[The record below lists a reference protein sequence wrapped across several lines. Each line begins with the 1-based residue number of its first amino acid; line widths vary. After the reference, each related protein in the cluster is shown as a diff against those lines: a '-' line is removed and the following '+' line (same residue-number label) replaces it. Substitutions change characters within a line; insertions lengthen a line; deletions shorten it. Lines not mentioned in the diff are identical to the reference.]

1 MKLWTL
7 VGLESSTE
15 QLEYKEMESFFLFPT
30 DFWNQLLNI

>member
-15 QLEYKEMESFFLFPT
+15 QLDYKEMESFFSF
-30 DFWNQLLNI
+30 LLIFEISY